1 MKIGAFAK
9 HNQTSIDTIRHYMSL
24 ELLIPEKVG
33 AQYLFDAT
41 CQSDFDEIC
50 QLKAIG
56 FTLAEVQSLML
67 FRRIGKL
74 TGYDKRVT
82 YKSYFENKLHSVEDE
97 LQRLN
102 HVKRELEKTLVS
114 SEVVEDESVRTLGVP
129 MDCIKYAY
137 CTKCGTQLQLL
148 DGKIENGDLM
158 TGTLTCNCGYN
169 LIIKEGILFGEG
181 IDKAFVDI
189 ESESEQYIDQ
199 YIKTTDSE
207 YLKKIYKEL
216 EWSKRHASCTGV
228 ENSVIL
234 ELGTGHGF
242 FMRHFIGEFHGSN
255 LYIAVDYDAHVLL
268 WLKKVIERSQP
279 KCKVLFLCADFEKL
293 PLKPASVD
301 LLLDISGSSNYAFDH
316 SDKFLLEKVD
326 HLTKP
331 ETILHAYF
339 ILFEKFSK
347 HTKIDDVSKKWF
359 KLDTIKETLN
369 RLKYM
374 KNDDYISDSVEK
386 GGPLE
391 DYFVSG
397 ESVFTYLYYGQKKIQ
412 TIMK

>member
-9 HNQTSIDTIRHYMSL
+9 HNQTSIDTIRHYMTL

-50 QLKAIG
+50 QLKGIG
-56 FTLAEVQSLML
+56 FTLSEVQSLML

-74 TGYDKRVT
+74 TGYDKRIT
-82 YKSYFENKLHSVEDE
+82 YKSYFENKRNAVEDE

-102 HVKRELEKTLVS
+102 QIKRELEKTLVNAGA
-114 SEVVEDESVRTLGVP
+114 VEEESVRTLGVP
-129 MDCIKYAY
+129 MDCLQYAH
-137 CTKCGTQLQLL
+137 CTKCHTPLQLL

-158 TGTLTCNCGYN
+158 TGTLTCSCGSSLN
-169 LIIKEGILFGEG
+169 IIEGILYGEG
-181 IDKAFVDI
+181 LDKALIDI
-189 ESESEQYIDQ
+189 ESESEHYIDQ
-199 YIKTTDSE
+199 YIKTTDSA

-216 EWSKRHASCTGV
+216 EWSKRHAACSGV

-242 FMRHFIGEFHGSN
+242 FMRHFIGDFHGSN
-255 LYIAVDYDAHVLL
+255 LYIAVDHNAQVLL
-268 WLKKVIERSQP
+268 WLKKIIERSQP

-316 SDKFLLEKVD
+316 SDKFLLDKVD

-359 KLDTIKETLN
+359 RLDTIKEALK
-369 RLKYM
+369 RLKYI
-374 KNDDYISDSVEK
+374 KTDDYISDSVEK
-386 GGPLE
+386 GGPME
-391 DYFVSG
+391 DYFVPG
-397 ESVFTYLYYGQKKIQ
+397 ESVYTYLYF
-412 TIMK
+412 

>member
-1 MKIGAFAK
+1 MKIGAFSK
-9 HNQTSIDTIRHYMSL
+9 HNQTSIDTIRHYMTL

-74 TGYDKRVT
+74 TGYDKRIT
-82 YKSYFENKLHSVEDE
+82 YNSYFENKLKAVEDE
-97 LQRLN
+97 LLRLN
-102 HVKRELEKTLVS
+102 HIKSDLEKTLVNAG
-114 SEVVEDESVRTLGVP
+114 VVADESVRTLGVP
-129 MDCIKYAY
+129 MDSLKYSH
-137 CTKCGTQLQLL
+137 CTNCDTPFQLL

-158 TGTLTCNCGYN
+158 TGTLTCNCGN
-169 LIIKEGILFGEG
+169 SLNIKDGILYGDT

-189 ESESEQYIDQ
+189 ERESEHYIDQ

-216 EWSKRHASCTGV
+216 EWSKRHATCSGV
-228 ENSVIL
+228 KNSVIL

-242 FMRHFIGEFHGSN
+242 FMRHFIGDFHESN
-255 LYIAVDYDAHVLL
+255 FYIAVDHDAQVLL

-279 KCKVLFLCADFEKL
+279 KCKVLFLCADFENL

-301 LLLDISGSSNYAFDH
+301 MLLDISGSSNYAFDH
-316 SDKFLLEKVD
+316 PDKFLLDKVD
-326 HLTKP
+326 ALTKP
-331 ETILHAYF
+331 DMILHAYY

-347 HTKIDDVSKKWF
+347 HTKIDDGSKKWF
-359 KLDTIKETLN
+359 KLDTITEALN
-369 RLKYM
+369 RLKYI
-374 KNDDYISDSVEK
+374 KADDFISDSVEK
-386 GGPLE
+386 GGPME
-391 DYFVSG
+391 DYFVPG
-397 ESVFTYLYYGQKKIQ
+397 ESVYTYLYYGHKAF
-412 TIMK
+412 

>member
-9 HNQTSIDTIRHYMSL
+9 HNQTSIDTIRHYMTL

-74 TGYDKRVT
+74 TGFDKRVT
-82 YKSYFENKLHSVEDE
+82 YKSYFENKLNTVEDE

-102 HVKRELEKTLVS
+102 HIKSELEKTLVDAGAI
-114 SEVVEDESVRTLGVP
+114 EDEPIRTLGVP
-129 MDCIKYAY
+129 MDSLKYVH
-137 CTKCGTQLQLL
+137 CTKCDTPLQLL

-158 TGTLTCNCGYN
+158 TGTMACSCGSS
-169 LIIKEGILFGEG
+169 LSIKDGILYGEG
-181 IDKAFVDI
+181 IDEAVVDTKR
-189 ESESEQYIDQ
+189 ESEQYIDQ
-199 YIKTTDSE
+199 YIKTTDSA

-216 EWSKRHASCTGV
+216 EWSKRHASSSGV

-255 LYIAVDYDAHVLL
+255 LYIAVDHDAKVLL
-268 WLKKVIERSQP
+268 WLKQVIERSHP

-293 PLKPASVD
+293 PLKPESVD
-301 LLLDISGSSNYAFDH
+301 LLLDISGASNYAFDH
-316 SDKFLLEKVD
+316 SDKFLLD
-326 HLTKP
+326 TIDPLTKP
-331 ETILHAYF
+331 DTILHAYY

-347 HTKIDDVSKKWF
+347 HTKIDDGSKKWF
-359 KLDTIKETLN
+359 KLDTITESLKQ
-369 RLKYM
+369 LKYI
-374 KNDDYISDSVEK
+374 KTDDYISDSVEK

-391 DYFVSG
+391 DYFVPG
-397 ESVFTYLYYGQKKIQ
+397 ESVYTYLYYGQKQI
-412 TIMK
+412 

>member
-1 MKIGAFAK
+1 MKIGSFAK
-9 HNQTSIDTIRHYMSL
+9 HNQTSIDTIRHYMAL
-24 ELLIPEKVG
+24 ELLVPEKVG
-33 AQYLFDAT
+33 SQYLFDTT
-41 CQSDFDEIC
+41 CQDDYDEII

-56 FTLAEVQSLML
+56 FTLAEIQTLML

-82 YKSYFENKLHSVEDE
+82 YKSYFENKLNAVEDE
-97 LQRLN
+97 LLRLN
-102 HVKRELEKTLVS
+102 HIKLELEKTLVNA
-114 SEVVEDESVRTLGVP
+114 EVVAEEPVRMLGVP
-129 MDCIKYAY
+129 MDGMKYLY
-137 CTKCGTQLQLL
+137 CTNCNLPLQLK
-148 DGKIENGDLM
+148 DGMIENSELM
-158 TGTLTCNCGYN
+158 TGTLTCSCGN
-169 LIIKEGILFGEG
+169 SLTINDGILYGDD
-181 IDKAFVDI
+181 IDKALVDI

-216 EWSKRHASCTGV
+216 EWSKRHATCSGV

-242 FMRHFIGEFHGSN
+242 FMRHFIGEFHESN
-255 LYIAVDYDAHVLL
+255 LYIAVDHDAQVLL

-301 LLLDISGSSNYAFDH
+301 LLLDISGSSNYAFEH
-316 SDKFLLEKVD
+316 SDKFLLDKLD
-326 HLTKP
+326 PLTKP
-331 ETILHAYF
+331 STILHAYY

-359 KLDTIKETLN
+359 KLDIITEALK
-369 RLKYM
+369 RLSYLKT
-374 KNDDYISDSVEK
+374 DDYISDSVEK
-386 GGPLE
+386 GGPME
-391 DYFVSG
+391 DYFVTG
-397 ESVFTYLYYGQKKIQ
+397 ESVFTYLYYGQKH
-412 TIMK
+412 